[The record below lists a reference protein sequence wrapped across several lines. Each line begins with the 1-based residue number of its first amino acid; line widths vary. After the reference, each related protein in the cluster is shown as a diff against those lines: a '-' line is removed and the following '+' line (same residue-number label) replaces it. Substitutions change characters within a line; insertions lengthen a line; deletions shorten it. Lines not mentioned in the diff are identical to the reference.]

1 MRESCSDWGCSIWP
15 HSDESDNYCLDSRLM
30 GETALDLTKNLDT
43 MNTMWGNEIRKNKF
57 KCV

>member
-1 MRESCSDWGCSIWP
+1 
-15 HSDESDNYCLDSRLM
+15 M

-57 KCV
+57 KCMQRVKCRQNNKRATRSTDN